1 MRILYLTA
9 FYPPDFSS
17 GATMAVQR
25 MAERS
30 AAAGNTVH
38 VFSGAIQRGMT
49 QGEVE
54 RAVVNGVTVH
64 WIGSNGWTD
73 PSLDDNWENPVA
85 AAAVA
90 RLLDELK
97 PDIVHAHTLQT
108 LGAGPVA
115 EALTR
120 GIRTLVTMHDL
131 WWWCA
136 LLFLVDKEL
145 RPCTI
150 VTDVGTC
157 PCARDAPWRTARA
170 AALRGVLDRVD
181 EVLVP
186 SDVMRDLAIANGVD
200 PDRITVDA
208 NDVDTAA
215 TGAAAAA
222 EDPVAPGSTTSDDGT
237 VRFVFIGGDHPL
249 KGTDVLLAAAAQL
262 RPIRGWTLA
271 MYGVEPRATSPSATA
286 TAISFEPAFAPSR
299 RERVLAGADVLVI
312 ASIARESFS
321 VAAREGL
328 AAGLAVIT
336 TDCLGP
342 EEVVHD
348 GRNGLV
354 VPAGDA
360 EGLADAMRSLV
371 DDPTLLGAMRT
382 AARSSPISLRAPD
395 EHAASL
401 LERYRNPP
409 PATTRPA
416 VGRVV
421 YLTRGV
427 SRHGRVRAEHGAEA
441 LEMHGAEVSVVDVTT
456 EAVGDLTAAAF
467 VILQDLEATTPLR
480 DAISQ
485 ARSRGTTV
493 LYDASEAGF
502 DGDDDA
508 ASDRLALMAMSD
520 GVLAPTRSIA
530 ARAEVLARRPALVVA
545 NAVGIEEIR
554 VADAARRHRRKRLLT
569 RAPTLVAVVP
579 PHAAPDWEEV
589 EAELAAL
596 LDRHRKWRLQVL
608 GDVGHL
614 RGLDRIGRRVRHE
627 TLHDWHSLPARLAG
641 ADAVLAPFTAVLP
654 THDSATITTWLSASL
669 AGSPLVTVAAGDVR
683 GTIRHGTTGLVAEDI
698 AAWGAH
704 IESLVDDP
712 GLGRRIAGA
721 ARRDVLL
728 HHGPHALAF
737 ALLDALVIA
746 ASWTRA

>member
-38 VFSGAIQRGMT
+38 VFSGAVERGMT

-54 RAVVNGVTVH
+54 REVVNGVTVH

-73 PSLDDNWENPVA
+73 PSLDVNWENPVA

-90 RLLDELK
+90 RLLDELN

-136 LLFLVDKEL
+136 LLFLVDKVL

-215 TGAAAAA
+215 TGAAATA
-222 EDPVAPGSTTSDDGT
+222 EDPVAPGSTASDDGT

-262 RPIRGWTLA
+262 RQIRGWTLT
-271 MYGVEPRATSPSATA
+271 MYGVEPRATGPSPTT
-286 TAISFEPAFAPSR
+286 TAIRFEPAFAPSR
-299 RERVLAGADVLVI
+299 RERVLADADVLVI

-328 AAGLAVIT
+328 GAGLAVIT

-360 EGLADAMRSLV
+360 ERLADAMRSLV

-401 LERYRNPP
+401 LERYRTPR
-409 PATTRPA
+409 PATARPA

-441 LEMHGAEVSVVDVTT
+441 LNMHGAEVSIVDVTT
-456 EAVGDLTAAAF
+456 RAVGDLAAAAF
-467 VILQDLEATTPLR
+467 VILQDLEATTPLC

-485 ARSRGTTV
+485 ARSRGATV

-502 DGDDDA
+502 DGDDDV
-508 ASDRLALMAMSD
+508 ASDRLAMMAMSD

-545 NAVGIEEIR
+545 NAIGIEEIR

-569 RAPTLVAVVP
+569 RGPMLVAVVP
-579 PHAAPDWEEV
+579 PHVASDWEDV
-589 EAELAAL
+589 EAELATL
-596 LDRHRKWRLQVL
+596 LERHRKWRLQVL

-683 GTIRHGTTGLVAEDI
+683 GTIRHGTTALVAKDI